1 MANSFGNMKD
11 LYKMQKE
18 AKEMQK
24 KLRKQ
29 VVFGESKDGSVKIY
43 MNAAK
48 EFQDIEI
55 SDDLM
60 DPDLKE
66 LLKKR
71 MAEAFANLE
80 KKLQKEMAKSF
91 DMDSLKDMLGK

>member
-1 MANSFGNMKD
+1 MANTFGNMKD

-29 VVFGESKDGSVKIY
+29 TVFGESKDGSVKVY

-48 EFQDIEI
+48 EFQNIEI
-55 SDDLM
+55 ADNLM

-66 LLKKR
+66 LLNKR
-71 MAEAFANLE
+71 MKEAFSNLE
-80 KKLQKEMAKSF
+80 KKLQKEMAKQF